1 MRNIASEATQWLYD
15 SIFLMPNW
23 KWIGLTTAAIA
34 GYLIIGLARHFIESS
49 KTSFI
54 SKHQPSGLLRYILEE
69 KIHSPLAWLILIGF
83 WNFSLDTL
91 NLHDAFTKHVQN
103 IIQAV
108 LIFHLI
114 RLASMG
120 VDAVSRSLEDFVKK
134 TENTLDDQLAP
145 FITKT
150 LKVLVV
156 VFGILLA
163 LQSFGFNVMS
173 LLAGLGLGGLALAL
187 AAQDTAANV
196 FGSITIILDRPF
208 QIGDWVKIGDTEG
221 TIEDVGFRSTR
232 IRTFYKSLVTIPN
245 ATMAKEKIDN
255 MGARPQRRIRH
266 TLGIAYGTPVVKIQE
281 FQSKIRALI
290 NSRPEVSPHDTD
302 VVFTALGDFSLQIR
316 VTAFV
321 QTTDTNLEMKI
332 QEFILLE
339 ILKLAESMNIEF
351 AFPTQTIHLAKN

>member
-15 SIFLMPNW
+15 TILFMPNW
-23 KWIGLTTAAIA
+23 KWIGLTTALIA
-34 GYLIIGLARHFIESS
+34 GHLILGLARHFIEGAKSN
-49 KTSFI
+49 FI
-54 SKHQPSGLLRYILEE
+54 SKQNPSGIVRHLLEE
-69 KIHSPLAWLILIGF
+69 NIHSPLAWLILIGF
-83 WNFSLDTL
+83 WNFALETL
-91 NLHDAFTKHVQN
+91 NLHETLTKNVQN

-120 VDAVSRSLEDFVKK
+120 VDSVSRSLEEFVKT

-150 LKVLVV
+150 LKVLVI
-156 VFGILLA
+156 VFGVLLA

-208 QIGDWVKIGDTEG
+208 QMGDWVKVGDTEG
-221 TIEDVGFRSTR
+221 VVEEVGFRSTR

-245 ATMAKEKIDN
+245 STMAKEKIDN
-255 MGARPQRRIRH
+255 MGVRPLRRIRH
-266 TLGIAYGTPVVKIQE
+266 TLGIVYGTPVSKIQD
-281 FQSKIRALI
+281 FQARIKLMI
-290 NSRPEVSPHDTD
+290 NSRPEVSAPDTT
-302 VVFTALGDFSLQIR
+302 VVFNALGDFSLQIL
-316 VTAFV
+316 VNFFV
-321 QTTDTNLEMKI
+321 QVADSGQELAI
-332 QEFILLE
+332 QESVLLE
-339 ILKLAESMNIEF
+339 ILKIAEEMGVEF
-351 AFPTQTIHLAKN
+351 AYPTQTIHVAKS